1 MNSNNKYRNKYCG
14 EITIEDAGK
23 TVRIGGWINSI
34 RNLGSL
40 VFLTVR
46 DESGVVQVISEE
58 SDKLSDLT
66 RESTV
71 TITGTVQ
78 KRSGN
83 VNPNMKTGEIEI
95 ILDTIEVLGKCEN
108 VLPFE
113 INRSK
118 EANEETRLKYRYLD
132 LRNKDVHDKIVFR
145 SKVVD
150 FIRKTMKEM
159 DFTEIT
165 TPIITGSSPE
175 GARDFVIPSRNY
187 HGKFYALPQAPQIY
201 KQLLMVSGFNRY
213 FQIAPC
219 FRDEDCRADRTL
231 EFYQLDLEMSFAT
244 DEDVYEVGEKVFY
257 ETFKNF
263 TDKYVSPAPFRRISF
278 KEAMLKY
285 GCDKPDLRNP
295 LIIEDASDIF
305 ENSEFAGF
313 KGKIVRCI
321 KCSNVTKSNS
331 WYKHLEEFVKSK
343 GAGGLAYLKKND
355 GEIKSA
361 ILKFLSEEEINSLD
375 KRFELKDG
383 DVLFI
388 LAGDEH
394 IIKIAGLLRN
404 YLGEELE
411 ITNHNRFEFCIVND
425 FPFFE
430 YNEEDKK
437 WDFGHN
443 PFSMPQGGIDALNN
457 MNPGDIVA
465 YQYDFVC
472 NGNEMASGAVRNHD
486 INIMKK
492 AFSIA
497 GYSEDV
503 VKDKFRSL
511 YTAFTFGAP
520 PHAGMAPGIDR
531 IVMLLTDEENLREVQ
546 VFPPNVQGMDLLMG
560 SPNTLTDKQLKELG
574 ITITEEK

>member
-46 DESGVVQVISEE
+46 DESGIVQVISEE
-58 SDKLSDLT
+58 SEKLLDLT

-132 LRNKDVHDKIVFR
+132 LRNKEVHDKIVFR

-361 ILKFLSEEEINSLD
+361 ILKFLSEEEIHSLD
-375 KRFELKDG
+375 ERFELKDG

-411 ITNHNRFEFCIVND
+411 LTNHNRFEFCIVND